1 MIDDY
6 HDRMNWVQDKLDDD
20 ATPDKIKLDI
30 LNFLEIGMMIP
41 CNRCEKWIEQL
52 LKLSKDMR

>member
-6 HDRMNWVQDKLDDD
+6 HDRMNWVQDKLEND

-30 LNFLEIGMMIP
+30 LNFLELGENVPCDKCEDWFDTMM
-41 CNRCEKWIEQL
+41 
-52 LKLSKDMR
+52 KLSKDMR